1 MSDRVD
7 IPMVFVR
14 GNLMPADDAAREAL
28 SSLSQ
33 GAEVLIQI
41 KAKRNVR
48 RHRLAWGI
56 IGLVHRNTRL
66 VPSVANLMDCA
77 KVDLGHVEARTNPF
91 TGECWTVPKS
101 ISFTSMGEVEFGQ
114 FVRGLIDLVLTRWLV
129 GTDREALRR
138 EVEEIVDGPA
148 MTALGRRAA

>member
-1 MSDRVD
+1 MSAVD

-14 GNLMPADDAAREAL
+14 GNLIPADDAAREAL

-33 GAEVLIQI
+33 GSEVLIQL

-56 IGLVHRNTRL
+56 ISLVHRNTNL
-66 VPSVANLMDCA
+66 VPSAANLMDCA
-77 KVDLGHVEARTNPF
+77 KVDLGHVEARSNPF

-101 ISFTSMGEVEFGQ
+101 IAFHNMGEVEFGQ
-114 FVRGLIDLVLTRWLV
+114 FVRGLVDLVCTRWLV
-129 GTDREALRR
+129 GTDRQELRR
-138 EVEEIVDGPA
+138 EVEAIVDGAA
-148 MTALGRRAA
+148 MTSLGRRAA